1 MNSPPRNPPNAGQP
15 GFDEMRELIESVSGE
30 VRRAPSGKGVDE
42 RPAGGGWGAGPRHEA
57 IPKGDQAQDD
67 FASEVVRSLEEVVAA
82 LDSPAMAAFFARAY
96 AQGNSY
102 TGPTLNMDRL
112 RSLIAKA
119 EARGYS
125 RKRAAVIE
133 DTSSRSR
140 TTRAADERA
149 SSPVRALTPTMSRP
163 EPRANFQVEHRPTHP
178 GKEAPPAEV
187 DEAKSAP
194 KLASG

>member
-1 MNSPPRNPPNAGQP
+1 MNNPPRNPPSAAEP
-15 GFDEMRELIESVSGE
+15 AFDQMRELIESVSGE
-30 VRRAPSGKGVDE
+30 VRRAPSGKSVDE
-42 RPAGGGWGAGPRHEA
+42 RPARGGWGAGPRSDA
-57 IPKGDQAQDD
+57 MPKGDQAQDD

-102 TGPTLNMDRL
+102 TGPILNMDRL

-125 RKRAAVIE
+125 LKRAAVAE

-140 TTRAADERA
+140 ATPRRA
-149 SSPVRALTPTMSRP
+149 SWHARLCGR
-163 EPRANFQVEHRPTHP
+163 
-178 GKEAPPAEV
+178 
-187 DEAKSAP
+187 
-194 KLASG
+194 